1 MSSGKHLRKNLAR
14 LRQARETLENSLK
27 QATGAAG
34 AKSSGRRNINVAT
47 RVNKAVATNS
57 GEPDTIRGASSTQS
71 VKITQGPGGTE
82 EVSESTNVQIS
93 SGGHT

>member
-14 LRQARETLENSLK
+14 LRQARDTLESSLR
-27 QATGAAG
+27 QATDAAG
-34 AKSSGRRNINVAT
+34 AKNSGRRNINVAT
-47 RVNKAVATNS
+47 RVNKAVATNF

-71 VKITQGPGGTE
+71 VKITQDPGGTE